1 MKKPHLEVNYQ
12 LQKELMY
19 REEQKT
25 RFTKP
30 WSSFDIQG
38 QWENK
43 IGEVTDHQKE
53 KTMGELELALKKT
66 KKRKSPGTGNLH
78 VGLLKFEGTSLKNK
92 SSLSF
97 NNLCSKHNFLKTG
110 KQKYYSA
117 FTMARIQT

>member
-1 MKKPHLEVNYQ
+1 
-12 LQKELMY
+12 
-19 REEQKT
+19 
-25 RFTKP
+25 
-30 WSSFDIQG
+30 
-38 QWENK
+38 
-43 IGEVTDHQKE
+43 
-53 KTMGELELALKKT
+53 MGELELALKKT

-78 VGLLKFEGTSLKNK
+78 VGLLKFEGTSPKNK